1 MKILNIYSDFK
12 KFEPTFDK
20 WKEEYDLQE
29 QKAQVVLKQKPID
42 EVAKYE
48 QKRAKILVNTLATLD
63 EYAQTKA
70 EDIDSVSQTLLY
82 IAVGA
87 LGAIGTFAGK
97 KLAGI
102 TKSQKLAKTLPS
114 TMGVG
119 FALLTFLPIVRS
131 TVINQVR
138 ANRMARF
145 DGIQSDKLFHNNNF
159 AVLTDEQQKE
169 VEKRAK
175 NISDTEID
183 GQTSAINR
191 ANIFNSL
198 SVFKDL
204 TMKQGEFQYLKNLH
218 DKKMSDDEEKLKTL
232 NFKEEEVKQ
241 SKKDK
246 KLFTQILKKV
256 DMESHYPLERIEKAV
271 NVACSSLFAGGV
283 LEYLVSDGILNL
295 LNVKHKLIR
304 PVLSWG
310 LPVLTIMS
318 LNKQLANFLNDA
330 VKAVRYKKMQEFVN
344 NPSNFKEV
352 SAQEINEVNIK
363 GEKKE
368 NTGFFDFFKQTFKD
382 IDEYKKYQQTKRIE
396 EKKFALAV
404 RNLSLT
410 QKQKTQAALLRR
422 NAKMVI
428 NKLDDQSQKYASA
441 METITE
447 STTIPLDI
455 IAPILGTFSAD
466 KLHKAV
472 SPKGN
477 FGLLYKGL
485 GALIAFLPAAMSEI
499 YFVGQQ
505 RKAKRCAVL
514 IANNQLQNSDKF
526 LDPSQKEAEEKS
538 ILSNWTFKSSKF
550 DKSNSFRSF
559 KYMF

>member
-271 NVACSSLFAGGV
+271 NVAYSSLFAGGV